1 MCKEQETNNDIR
13 ENFQKESEQVNKE
26 LKKEWQKPDI
36 IKVEKPEI
44 LNI

>member
-1 MCKEQETNNDIR
+1 MCKEQETTKGTQ
-13 ENFQKESEQVNKE
+13 ENFQKESEQVNE
-26 LKKEWQKPDI
+26 EFKKEWQKPDI